1 MKKLLILFLLPF
13 LVSAQTEKH
22 ALSKE
27 PIVVGEARNTNGI
40 VATMNKI
47 VGNPDYYI
55 MSFKNIKNTSN
66 SDFITFGFYD
76 FKNTYD
82 NMFES
87 VALIVKNDN
96 RPQSISETKR
106 NRARGRVFH
115 FANGNLEVRIDIAP
129 RNNVKIS
136 FFWVEEN
143 GLLSGSDYITP
154 KQFCKLFAKPFLK
167 KQWRNQNL

>member
-13 LVSAQTEKH
+13 LVSAQTEKY

-66 SDFITFGFYD
+66 SDFITFGFCTKKIHLNYLNGQIPPL
-76 FKNTYD
+76 KSRSKT
-82 NMFES
+82 S
-87 VALIVKNDN
+87 VAI
-96 RPQSISETKR
+96 
-106 NRARGRVFH
+106 F
-115 FANGNLEVRIDIAP
+115 
-129 RNNVKIS
+129 
-136 FFWVEEN
+136 
-143 GLLSGSDYITP
+143 
-154 KQFCKLFAKPFLK
+154 
-167 KQWRNQNL
+167 